1 MMNEALEILKYT
13 IPSIVTV
20 AAIYFIFESFYK
32 KEERKLLVEVKRE
45 NNKITLPSRL
55 QAYERLV
62 LLMERISPGALVMRI
77 NTSAMTSRQMHA
89 ELLKALRSEFDH
101 NITQQVYVSRTAWEA
116 VKNAKEETVKLVN
129 YAASHVGDD
138 AKGVDL
144 SKTILEMTMKLDNLP
159 TQVACDV
166 LREEAAGLY

>member
-1 MMNEALEILKYT
+1 MNEVLEILKYI
-13 IPSIVTV
+13 IPSAVTG
-20 AAIYFIFESFYK
+20 AIIYFIFQSFYQ
-32 KEERKLLVEVKRE
+32 KEERKLLVEVKKE

-55 QAYERLV
+55 QAYERLT
-62 LLMERISPGALVMRI
+62 LLMERISPGSLVMRV
-77 NTSAMTSRQMHA
+77 NTSGITSGQLHA

-129 YAASHVGDD
+129 YAASHVGAE

-144 SKTILEMTMKLDNLP
+144 AKTILEMTMQLENLP

-166 LREEAAGLY
+166 LREEASGLF

>member
-1 MMNEALEILKYT
+1 MKEVLEILKYV
-13 IPSIVTV
+13 IPSLVTGGV
-20 AAIYFIFESFYK
+20 VYFIFDSFYK

-45 NNKITLPSRL
+45 NNKVTLPSRL

-62 LLMERISPGALVMRI
+62 LLMERISPGALVMRMS
-77 NTSAMTSRQMHA
+77 TSGITSTQMHA

-129 YAASHVGDD
+129 YAASHVGPD

-144 SKTILEMTMKLDNLP
+144 AKTILEMTMKLDNLP
-159 TQVACDV
+159 TQIACDV
-166 LREEAAGLY
+166 LREEAGGLF

>member
-1 MMNEALEILKYT
+1 MNEVLEILKYT
-13 IPSIVTV
+13 IPSIVTGSV
-20 AAIYFIFESFYK
+20 IYFIFDSFYK
-32 KEERKLLVEVKRE
+32 KEERKLLVEIKSE

-62 LLMERISPGALVMRI
+62 LLMERISPNSLVMRLGTLDL
-77 NTSAMTSRQMHA
+77 TSVQMHA

-116 VKNAKEETVKLVN
+116 VRNAKEETIKLVN
-129 YAASHVGDD
+129 YAASHVGNN

-144 SKTILEMTMKLDNLP
+144 ATTILEMTMKLENLP

-166 LREEAAGLY
+166 LREEASGLY

>member
-1 MMNEALEILKYT
+1 METFLEILKYT
-13 IPSIVTV
+13 IPSLVMGAV
-20 AAIYFIFESFYK
+20 VYFIFDSFYR
-32 KEERKLLVEVKRE
+32 KEERKLLVELKRE

-55 QAYERLV
+55 QAYERLT
-62 LLMERISPGALVMRI
+62 LLMERISPGSLVMRLSTTHL
-77 NTSAMTSRQMHA
+77 TSAQMHA

-129 YAASHVGDD
+129 YAASHVGTE

-144 SKTILEMTMKLDNLP
+144 AKTILEMTMQMENLP

>member
-1 MMNEALEILKYT
+1 MEEVLEIVKFTVPAL
-13 IPSIVTV
+13 VTGGTV
-20 AAIYFIFESFYK
+20 YFIFQSFYRR
-32 KEERKLLVEVKRE
+32 EERKLLVELKRE

-62 LLMERISPGALVMRI
+62 LLMERISPGSLVMRL
-77 NTSAMTSRQMHA
+77 NSNALTARQMHA

-116 VKNAKEETVKLVN
+116 VKNAKEETIKLVN
-129 YAASHVGDD
+129 YAAGTMGDQST
-138 AKGVDL
+138 GTDL
-144 SKTILEMTMKLDNLP
+144 SKTILEMIMKLENLP

>member
-1 MMNEALEILKYT
+1 MEEVLEIVKYT
-13 IPSIVTV
+13 VPALVTGATV
-20 AAIYFIFESFYK
+20 YFIFQSFYK
-32 KEERKLLVEVKRE
+32 REERKLLVELKRE

-62 LLMERISPGALVMRI
+62 LLMERISPGALVMRL
-77 NTSAMTSRQMHA
+77 NSNALTARQMHG

-116 VKNAKEETVKLVN
+116 VKNAKEETIKLVN
-129 YAASHVGDD
+129 YAATATGDN
-138 AKGVDL
+138 ATGTDL
-144 SKTILEMTMKLDNLP
+144 SKNILEMTMKLDNLP

-166 LREEAAGLY
+166 LREEAGGLY

>member
-1 MMNEALEILKYT
+1 MNEALEILKYT
-13 IPSIVTV
+13 IPSIVT
-20 AAIYFIFESFYK
+20 ATAIYFIFESFYK

-77 NTSAMTSRQMHA
+77 STTGMTSRQMHA

-129 YAASHVGDD
+129 YAASHIGDD

-144 SKTILEMTMKLDNLP
+144 AKTILEMTMKLDNLP

-166 LREEAAGLY
+166 LREEASGLY